1 VEPTQNGGR
10 APNIG
15 TVAIDPTAEHSQGGA
30 AVVSGKQEE
39 QFFKE
44 GGEQFRLAHNQQN
57 LGYLGQFFGANSSA
71 PTNIAGFVIV
81 LSLLFL
87 LLSLFST
94 GNAEVAEARKLAIGL
109 ISTALAFIFGAAS
122 KK

>member
-1 VEPTQNGGR
+1 MDSSAAGSPSTLDGVP
-10 APNIG
+10 
-15 TVAIDPTAEHSQGGA
+15 IDPGAERQASGSPA
-30 AVVSGKQEE
+30 VSGKQEE
-39 QFFKE
+39 QFFKK
-44 GGEQFRLAHNQQN
+44 GGEQFHLAHNQQN
-57 LGYLGQFFGANSSA
+57 LGYLGKFFGANSAA

-87 LLSLFST
+87 VGSLFST
-94 GNAEVAEARKLAIGL
+94 GNAEVVEVRKLAFGL

>member
-1 VEPTQNGGR
+1 MAGTENGGT
-10 APNIG
+10 PNIAN
-15 TVAIDPTAEHSQGGA
+15 VPIDPTAEQVQAGA
-30 AVVSGKQEE
+30 PAVSGKQEE

-57 LGYLGQFFGANSSA
+57 LGFLGKFFGANSSA

-81 LSLLFL
+81 LSLIFL
-87 LLSLFST
+87 VGSLFVT
-94 GNAEVAEARKLAIGL
+94 GNPEVSEARKGVFAL
-109 ISTALAFIFGAAS
+109 ISSALAFIFGAAS